1 MQKLLVSAFA
11 GLCAILI
18 GVSAA
23 WALPSKPQLT
33 LEVAE
38 KAAIAAYNY
47 AEAKGWKMNVAVLDA
62 GGGLLYFRRNPDA
75 FLGSVDIS
83 INKAWTA
90 TQFGFPSRLFGEVVV
105 KRAEGI
111 QLTPRLIIFPG
122 GLPIKAGEALIG
134 GIGVSGATGD
144 QDEECA
150 QAGLDAVK
158 DLLK

>member
-1 MQKLLVSAFA
+1 MQKLIALAVGGLFA
-11 GLCAILI
+11 LLLGA
-18 GVSAA
+18 SAA
-23 WALPSKPQLT
+23 QALPTKPQLT

-38 KAAIAAYNY
+38 KAAVAAYNY
-47 AEAKGWKMNVAVLDA
+47 AEAKGWKMNVAILDA

-75 FLGSVDIS
+75 FRGSVDIS

-90 TQFGFPSRLFGEVVV
+90 TQFGFPTRLFGEVIQ
-105 KRAEGI
+105 KRADGI
-111 QLTPRLIIFPG
+111 QYTPRLIIFPG
-122 GLPIKAGEALIG
+122 GLPIKAGDVLLG

-144 QDEECA
+144 QDEESA